1 MSKRESIARYTLII
15 KKLRKKPA
23 TFREISEYLQMESE
37 LQEYNFNVSMRTF
50 QRDIDDIRSLYNI
63 DIRYNFS
70 SRVYH
75 IDSEFKEEINERIFE
90 AFDTFNLMKIE
101 EKPNDILI
109 FENRGPKGT
118 EHMFILMHAIKNNL
132 ILSFVYSK
140 FSEDDISRRTVE
152 PYALKEFKNRW
163 YLLAKDD
170 DDTYKTFGLDRMQ
183 DPQVSNKRFSSDRSF
198 SIKNFFQHCFGIVM
212 PQDKDPE
219 EIILSFRPIY
229 GNYIKT
235 LPLHPS
241 QKIILENKNELRI
254 SLFIYLTQD
263 FITELLSHGSRVKVM
278 SPGFL
283 VEELKNRLKENIAQ
297 YKN

>member
-1 MSKRESIARYTLII
+1 
-15 KKLRKKPA
+15 
-23 TFREISEYLQMESE
+23 MESE

-132 ILSFVYSK
+132 ILSFVYIK
-140 FSEDDISRRTVE
+140 FSEYDIIRRTVE
-152 PYALKEFKNRW
+152 P
-163 YLLAKDD
+163 
-170 DDTYKTFGLDRMQ
+170 
-183 DPQVSNKRFSSDRSF
+183 
-198 SIKNFFQHCFGIVM
+198 
-212 PQDKDPE
+212 
-219 EIILSFRPIY
+219 
-229 GNYIKT
+229 
-235 LPLHPS
+235 
-241 QKIILENKNELRI
+241 
-254 SLFIYLTQD
+254 
-263 FITELLSHGSRVKVM
+263 
-278 SPGFL
+278 
-283 VEELKNRLKENIAQ
+283 
-297 YKN
+297 